1 MFYITFHCP
10 RVVLKFRQYALGVY
24 TDKGQLWWTYIRGAS
39 IRVAL
44 CTGGI
49 TLQFAICKPIT
60 FLSFFQYKA
69 RILAYFTSA
78 RCEICSKLI
87 IKTPGYVE
95 RRVNDKVN
103 NKDNV
108 DIVLASLLLT
118 LSTFHFVLQCFCNWF

>member
-1 MFYITFHCP
+1 MFH
-10 RVVLKFRQYALGVY
+10 VLYNFPLPKSSI
-24 TDKGQLWWTYIRGAS
+24 KIPS
-39 IRVAL
+39 IRPGRIHGQRATL
-44 CTGGI
+44 MDLYSGGFYTGGLMHRRNNTSI
-49 TLQFAICKPIT
+49 IT

-118 LSTFHFVLQCFCNWF
+118 LSTFHFVLQCFCN